1 MLYAANYSDFQKFL
15 HNHFI
20 SIKRNQRTGRFDLVI
35 KINGEIFKFHGDYY
49 GDVIRL
55 AINFINSRV
64 L

>member
-1 MLYAANYSDFQKFL
+1 MLYGVNYSDFQKFL

-20 SIKRNQRTGRFDLVI
+20 SIRRNQKTGRFDLVV
-35 KINGEIFKFHGDYY
+35 KINDETFKFSDDYY

-55 AINFINSRV
+55 AMNFINSRV